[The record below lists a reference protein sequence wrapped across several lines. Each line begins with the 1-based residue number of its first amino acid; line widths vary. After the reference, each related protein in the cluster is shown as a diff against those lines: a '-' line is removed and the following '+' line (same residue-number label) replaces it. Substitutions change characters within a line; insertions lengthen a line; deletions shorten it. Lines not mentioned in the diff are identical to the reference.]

1 MIMENDR
8 IDAGKYIKV
17 LYGYKNPIWHQC
29 VGNVN

>member
-1 MIMENDR
+1 MIMENYG
-8 IDAGKYIKV
+8 IDVGKYIKV